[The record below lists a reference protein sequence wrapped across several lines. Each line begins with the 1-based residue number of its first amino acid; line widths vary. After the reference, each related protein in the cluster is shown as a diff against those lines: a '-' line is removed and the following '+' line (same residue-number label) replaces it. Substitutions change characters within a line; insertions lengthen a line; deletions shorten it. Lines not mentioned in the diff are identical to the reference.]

1 MIVSSLLSVS
11 ACGLSWIVL
20 AAKCIDVVPVYGAV
34 ETVGQD
40 PNYKNIMQTE
50 VEFMQKNCVS

>member
-11 ACGLSWIVL
+11 AWGLSWIVL
-20 AAKCIDVVPVYGAV
+20 LAKCIDMVPVYGAA

-40 PNYKNIMQTE
+40 PNYKNIMQTK
-50 VEFMQKNCVS
+50 VEFM